1 MSNEKTAGRSGLLK
15 CAIFGIL
22 FIAFYVIVKFVK
34 SDVIKMGRYVVL
46 FIVGVVLFRDVFAKG
61 FKDIKE
67 HPLKNLI
74 WLLAGFIGQYIG
86 QIIGSIPESIFY
98 PDYMNTN
105 TTHVMDAIKVMSPLI
120 YIPIMGILGPIVEEL
135 FFRELLVDKLRGKLP
150 GAILVIL
157 SGLLFTVYHMHG
169 ISLPE
174 FLSCLP
180 QGMGGVV
187 FAIVVL
193 YGKNFVTNCS
203 IHILFN
209 TCALALYAMM

>member
-22 FIAFYVIVKFVK
+22 FAAFYVMVHNTKWNVL
-34 SDVIKMGRYVVL
+34 KMGGYTVM

-86 QIIGSIPESIFY
+86 QIIGSIPESILY
-98 PDYMNTN
+98 PDYMNPN
-105 TTHVMDAIKVMSPLI
+105 TTNVMDAIQVVSPLI
-120 YIPIMGILGPIVEEL
+120 YIPVLGILGPVVEEL

-180 QGMGGVV
+180 HGMGGVV

-193 YGKNFVTNCS
+193 YGKNFVTDCS

-209 TCALALYAMM
+209 MCALALYAMM